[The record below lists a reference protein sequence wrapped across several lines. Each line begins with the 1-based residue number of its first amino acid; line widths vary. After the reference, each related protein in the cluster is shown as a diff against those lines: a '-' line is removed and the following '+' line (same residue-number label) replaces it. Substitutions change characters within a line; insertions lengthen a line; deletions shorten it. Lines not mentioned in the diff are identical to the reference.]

1 MKLIY
6 TILFF
11 SISYLGFATNISIDD
26 TTATKGDI
34 INIPVYIDD
43 IDDYAYLDVNNSF
56 NLELEYNALML
67 DMKSIVTDGTVL
79 ENQGVTFVN
88 QLNNENFR
96 ASSLDINFEYELSP
110 LDEGILCYIQF
121 EILAGPDERA
131 AVNLVSFTLN
141 QSDTDANFDS
151 GVITI
156 PEPVQEV
163 DKSYISDFYP
173 NPFNVF
179 SQAKINLT
187 KPTRIQIATYNIGGS
202 NMLSNFCYEDCLER
216 HFKLIDSEG
225 NTYNGTELL
234 MPGEYK
240 LELRN
245 DSYALAAGAY
255 LLVIQTD
262 FKVLKQRFMVI
273 K

>member
-1 MKLIY
+1 MKLIF

-11 SISYLGFATNISIDD
+11 SISYLGFATNITIND
-26 TTATKGDI
+26 TTATKGEI
-34 INIPVYIDD
+34 IDVPIYISNIDEFEYEDGTNTFLIE
-43 IDDYAYLDVNNSF
+43 I
-56 NLELEYNALML
+56 EYNALML
-67 DMKSIVTDGTVL
+67 DMKAIVTTNSIL
-79 ENQGVTFVN
+79 EGANATFVN
-88 QLNNENFR
+88 QLNSNDFR
-96 ASSLDINFEYELSP
+96 TSKLDISFEYELAP

-121 EILAGPDERA
+121 EVLAGPDERA
-131 AVNLVSFTLN
+131 AVNLMQFSLN
-141 QSDTDANFDS
+141 QTVVFTGFDS
-151 GVITI
+151 GIITI

-173 NPFNVF
+173 NPFNLF
-179 SQAKINLT
+179 AQAKIEFT
-187 KPTRIQIATYNIGGS
+187 KPTRVKFSTYNIGGS

-216 HFKLIDSEG
+216 HFRLTDSEG
-225 NTYNGTELL
+225 KTYDGSELL

-245 DSYALAAGAY
+245 ENSSLAAGAY

-262 FKVLKQRFMVI
+262 FKILKQRFMVM